1 MFKDMFK
8 DFAMRVFLV
17 HLAAFLAGTLISA
30 AVNLWLTPG
39 TLWFPWVLIGW
50 GAAVAT
56 HAFALLLRKTRRRE
70 RVFIDPKARSFAV
83 HLFAYLATVL
93 ILLLVNVTVTPK
105 VWWFYWV
112 ALGWGAGV
120 AAHGWC
126 ALFKRRRTLPAPAQ
140 ATEPVA
146 KQAPPAA
153 KSDSP
158 ARKRSPRASRSKK
171 PNTKP

>member
-1 MFKDMFK
+1 MFEDMFK
-8 DFAMRVFLV
+8 DWEMRVFLI
-17 HLAAFLAGTLISA
+17 HLGAFVAFTLVCA
-30 AVNLWLTPG
+30 AVNVWLTPG

-70 RVFIDPKARSFAV
+70 RIFIDRCARSFAV

-93 ILLLVNVTVTPK
+93 ILLLVNVTLTPK

-126 ALFKRRRTLPAPAQ
+126 AFFKRRRTLPFPAKPE
-140 ATEPVA
+140 TG
-146 KQAPPAA
+146 PPAA
-153 KSDSP
+153 SAQAGTTGSNP
-158 ARKRSPRASRSKK
+158 AAKRPRQRKVKK
-171 PNTKP
+171 KDG

>member
-1 MFKDMFK
+1 MVAAMLKDWE
-8 DFAMRVFLV
+8 MRVFLI
-17 HLAAFLAGTLISA
+17 HLAAFLAGILICA
-30 AVNLWLTPG
+30 AVNFWLFPD

-70 RVFIDPKARSFAV
+70 RIFIDKKARAFAV
-83 HLFAYLATVL
+83 HLFAYVATVL

-120 AAHGWC
+120 AFQGWC
-126 ALFKRRRTLPAPAQ
+126 TFFKRRPKPPAPA
-140 ATEPVA
+140 
-146 KQAPPAA
+146 APKASRPAA
-153 KSDSP
+153 KAQAGKTAAKP
-158 ARKRSPRASRSKK
+158 AAKRTPRQRQSKK
-171 PNTKP
+171 KGS